1 MEKKLFTTAQETHL
15 IPIELEI
22 VAPHHQFESDDLEVC
37 EPQDE
42 EMEYYFDGDD
52 GPDDDELEIKEI
64 SDNDGD
70 DLEVFISEL
79 PGAPN
84 GTKVPVSEVEHDDK
98 EGSADENDAK
108 TKKTDKWNW
117 KGKGDFVA
125 WLKERLASVP
135 KHSGTDVAG
144 LERALSYMGKIDDA
158 ISKAMREDLDGELD
172 ADKVEE
178 VRSQIEDGM
187 ERLEDRIETIKKTK
201 KKKKTA
207 EINPEMVKEGG
218 SSLGMRGVYITVP
231 VFISSLARII
241 INAHVSNGRDM
252 NDIYNRLVKKFAVND
267 REELEIQQVLLDM
280 GMPLHMDRGLAGQ
293 KEVDINSSDN
303 FDFSAYFHG

>member
-1 MEKKLFTTAQETHL
+1 MEKKLISNAQATHL

-22 VAPHHQFESDDLEVC
+22 VAPHHEFDDEDLEVC
-37 EPQDE
+37 AEPSDE
-42 EMEYYFDGDD
+42 LEYYFDGDD
-52 GPDDDELEIKEI
+52 DAENENLEIKEI
-64 SDNDGD
+64 SDKDDGD
-70 DLEVFISEL
+70 NLEIFISEL

-84 GTKVPVSEVEHDDK
+84 GTKVPVVEIDQDEK
-98 EGSADENDAK
+98 ETSDENDAK

-135 KHSGTDVAG
+135 KHSGTDIAG
-144 LERALSYMGKIDDA
+144 LERAVSYMSKIDDA
-158 ISKAMREDLDGELD
+158 ISKAMREDMDGELD

-207 EINPEMVKEGG
+207 EIDPEMVKEGG
-218 SSLGMRGVYITVP
+218 SSLAMRGVYITVP

-241 INAHVSNGRDM
+241 VNAHVSNGRDM
-252 NDIYNRLVKKFAVND
+252 NDIYNKLVKKFAVNE

-280 GMPLHMDRGLAGQ
+280 GMPLHMDRGLVGQ
-293 KEVDINSSDN
+293 KDIDINSSDN